1 MQDEDSL
8 VIGAGGPIRILFL
21 NLENF
26 VDFQKESQNYLVRL
40 PILNCG
46 LSIEHRDISHQRA
59 LKTKGRRAAEDEAL
73 SALRSFRPHLVV
85 YAHTWRYGDLSPDFF
100 SVARAE
106 GAKVISCIWDSYVVA
121 AHSELQLF
129 QNSDCLLIADSL
141 NGYLRWRLLSAMVGG
156 PAVGLCMG
164 MYHFPPEPTESKQR
178 DVTILG
184 SVFGERMEL
193 ARFLRDGLQ
202 KQGLE
207 LYTVGGMYTEQDK
220 ELAYRQ
226 LWVDWEPYG
235 KAIRQSRICLNSQ
248 TTSDR
253 MQIKG
258 KIFEIVGRGTLC
270 LSDAN
275 PESARMFPPNIFPLY
290 RNHAECLEII
300 LHYLG
305 DEPARLAKEQEMM
318 SWMKQ
323 NFDSKAFYSSLIRAV
338 AFGEGEVPTHAFLS
352 KEFDILM
359 NRRRKMSSAFVD
371 IVAAEIESLS
381 RDGSFPIA
389 ASKS

>member
-1 MQDEDSL
+1 
-8 VIGAGGPIRILFL
+8 
-21 NLENF
+21 
-26 VDFQKESQNYLVRL
+26 
-40 PILNCG
+40 
-46 LSIEHRDISHQRA
+46 
-59 LKTKGRRAAEDEAL
+59 
-73 SALRSFRPHLVV
+73 
-85 YAHTWRYGDLSPDFF
+85 
-100 SVARAE
+100 
-106 GAKVISCIWDSYVVA
+106 
-121 AHSELQLF
+121 
-129 QNSDCLLIADSL
+129 
-141 NGYLRWRLLSAMVGG
+141 
-156 PAVGLCMG
+156 
-164 MYHFPPEPTESKQR
+164 
-178 DVTILG
+178 
-184 SVFGERMEL
+184 
-193 ARFLRDGLQ
+193 
-202 KQGLE
+202 
-207 LYTVGGMYTEQDK
+207 
-220 ELAYRQ
+220 
-226 LWVDWEPYG
+226 
-235 KAIRQSRICLNSQ
+235 
-248 TTSDR
+248 